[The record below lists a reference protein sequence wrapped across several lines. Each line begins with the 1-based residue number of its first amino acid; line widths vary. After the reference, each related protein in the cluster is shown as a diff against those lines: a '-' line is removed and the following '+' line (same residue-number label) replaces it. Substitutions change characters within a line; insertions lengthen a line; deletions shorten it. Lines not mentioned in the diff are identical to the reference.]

1 MNLHYELIITDL
13 DMPDDNVIVH
23 VRSDNIKHIEHA
35 LIGHEEELSAMMSGR
50 SENE

>member
-23 VRSDNIKHIEHA
+23 EATADIELVKEA
-35 LIGHEEELSAMMSGR
+35 ITGHEWQYDEMISGR
-50 SENE
+50 NNDE